1 MKTKNYK
8 KSEQKTQAV
17 EEPSV
22 AYNSGGLGSSTS
34 VMTPDGVIPADTDT
48 MTVDEFIGKIRKA
61 LDLRYENIQC

>member
-8 KSEQKTQAV
+8 KSERKTQAV

-22 AYNSGGLGSSTS
+22 PYGRGLDNSAS
-34 VMTPDGVIPADTDT
+34 VMTPNGVIPTGTDT

>member
-8 KSEQKTQAV
+8 KSERKTQAV

-22 AYNSGGLGSSTS
+22 AYNSGSLDSSTS

-48 MTVDEFIGKIRKA
+48 MTVDEFIGKIKNA
-61 LDLRYENIQC
+61 LDRRYENIQC

>member
-8 KSEQKTQAV
+8 KSERKTQAV

-22 AYNSGGLGSSTS
+22 AYNSGGLDSSTS
-34 VMTPDGVIPADTDT
+34 VMTPDGAIPADADT

>member
-8 KSEQKTQAV
+8 KSERKTQAV

-22 AYNSGGLGSSTS
+22 AYNSGSLDSSTS

-48 MTVDEFIGKIRKA
+48 MTVDEFIGKIKNAR
-61 LDLRYENIQC
+61 DRRYENIQC